1 MNRSPPYT
9 LSTFTAHREIGHHL
23 LHFIHIIIYYP
34 GGTGRHLIHVIHIHT
49 TFGGQ
54 VATWYTSYIHILP
67 LGGLVATSYTSFIY
81 ILPLGDRWPPD
92 TLHTYTYY
100 LWGDWSPPHTLYSFT
115 YYLGGTGHHFIHIPP
130 WWDSTPPHTLPTFTA
145 HRDKCRHL
153 IHSIHILPR
162 KGLVYEWSVCIIIF
176 QLHFSYCK
184 KRVKYDW
191 AIKTWFVLNEFR
203 NKLKCKHIMNYI
215 LLYLLISSL

>member
-34 GGTGRHLIHVIHIHT
+34 GGTGRHLIHFIHIHT

-54 VATWYTSYIHILP
+54 VATWYTLYIHILP
-67 LGGLVATSYTSFIY
+67 LGGLVATSYISFIY

-100 LWGDWSPPHTLYSFT
+100 LWGGLVATSYTSFIYILPWGHWSPLQTLHSYTTLAGQVATSYTSYIYCPQRQMSPPHTLYSYITPERVSIWIECMHNYFSVT
-115 YYLGGTGHHFIHIPP
+115 FFI
-130 WWDSTPPHTLPTFTA
+130 L
-145 HRDKCRHL
+145 
-153 IHSIHILPR
+153 
-162 KGLVYEWSVCIIIF
+162 
-176 QLHFSYCK
+176 
-184 KRVKYDW
+184 
-191 AIKTWFVLNEFR
+191 
-203 NKLKCKHIMNYI
+203 
-215 LLYLLISSL
+215 